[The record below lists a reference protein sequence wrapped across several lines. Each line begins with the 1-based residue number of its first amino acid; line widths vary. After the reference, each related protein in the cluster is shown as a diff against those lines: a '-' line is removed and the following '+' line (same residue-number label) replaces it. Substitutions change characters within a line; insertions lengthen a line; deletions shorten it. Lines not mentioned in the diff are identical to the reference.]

1 MAQPHVKRPARGA
14 TVNAESR
21 RFNLPRTEA
30 DGDWLD
36 ERDAI
41 DGAPPPLR
49 TSVTVEQPRTIISRN
64 ASPDIGFDRSI
75 NPYRGCEHGC
85 IYCFARPTHAYHDLS
100 PGLDFESRLFAK
112 PDAAAL
118 LRAELRKPGY
128 AVAPIALGTNTD
140 PYQPIESDWRITRS
154 IIELLAE
161 TRHPLTITTKSD
173 RVLRDLDLLAPMA
186 ARQLVA
192 VMLSVTTLDPKIAMT
207 LEPRAPRPAKRIA
220 AIKALADA
228 GIPVTVSLAPVVPAI
243 TDHEMEHILEAAAQA
258 GAIHASYILVR
269 LPHEVAPLFRGW
281 LDAHFP
287 DRAAKVMGIIQ
298 AMRGGRDNDPQ
309 FHSRM
314 RAQGPWA
321 DLLRT
326 RFGIACKRYGLNQ
339 RVWSPLRTDLFR
351 APAGRQGELF

>member
-1 MAQPHVKRPARGA
+1 MDPKLRPARGA
-14 TVNAESR
+14 TSNRTAT
-21 RFNLPRTEA
+21 RFNLPEREA
-30 DGDWLD
+30 EGDWLD
-36 ERDAI
+36 AREEI

-49 TSVTVEQPRTIISRN
+49 TTVTVEEPRTIITRN
-64 ASPDIGFDRSI
+64 QSPDIKFDRSI
-75 NPYRGCEHGC
+75 NAYRGCEHGC

-100 PGLDFESRLFAK
+100 PGIDFESKLFAK
-112 PDAAAL
+112 PNAATL
-118 LRAELRKPGY
+118 LRAELGKRGY
-128 AVAPIALGTNTD
+128 VAAPIAMGTNTD
-140 PYQPIESDWRITRS
+140 PYQPIERDWRITREC
-154 IIELLAE
+154 IEVLAE
-161 TRHPLTITTKSD
+161 TNHPLLITTKSD
-173 RVLRDLDLLAPMA
+173 RILRDLDLLAPMA

-220 AIKALADA
+220 AIRALAEA
-228 GIPVTVSLAPVVPAI
+228 GIPVTVSLSPIVPAV
-243 TDHEMEHILEAAAQA
+243 TDHEMEHILEAAAEA
-258 GAIHASYILVR
+258 GAVHASYIVVR
-269 LPHEVAPLFRGW
+269 LPHEVAPLFRDW

>member
-1 MAQPHVKRPARGA
+1 MDPKLRPARGA
-14 TVNAESR
+14 TSNHTPTRFRLPERLAE
-21 RFNLPRTEA
+21 
-30 DGDWLD
+30 GDWLD
-36 ERDAI
+36 AREEI
-41 DGAPPPLR
+41 DGAPPPPR
-49 TSVTVEQPRTIISRN
+49 TTVTVEEPRTIITRN
-64 ASPDIGFDRSI
+64 QSPDIKFDRSI
-75 NPYRGCEHGC
+75 NAYRGCEHGC

-100 PGLDFESRLFAK
+100 PGIDFESKLFAK
-112 PDAAAL
+112 PNAAEL
-118 LRAELRKPGY
+118 LRAELGKRGY
-128 AVAPIALGTNTD
+128 VPAPIAMGTNTD
-140 PYQPIESDWRITRS
+140 PYQPIERDWRITRDC
-154 IIELLAE
+154 IAVLAE
-161 TRHPLTITTKSD
+161 TGHPLLITTKSD
-173 RVLRDLDLLAPMA
+173 RILRDLDLLAPMA

-220 AIKALADA
+220 AIRALAEA
-228 GIPVTVSLAPVVPAI
+228 GVPVTVSLAPVVPAI
-243 TDHEMEHILEAAAQA
+243 TDHEMEHILEAAAEA
-258 GAIHASYILVR
+258 GAQFASYILVR

-326 RFGIACKRYGLNQ
+326 RFGIACKRHGLNQ
-339 RVWSPLRTDLFR
+339 RVWAPLRTDLFR
-351 APAGRQGELF
+351 APAGPQGELF